1 MGRLLESKTAQFIVD
16 TSSVLLL
23 SKMTLKATLHTHPTL
38 ATLLLDT
45 FLLHAL
51 LFSHHPGAYTSPN
64 NSSTEISQSLTF

>member
-1 MGRLLESKTAQFIVD
+1 
-16 TSSVLLL
+16 
-23 SKMTLKATLHTHPTL
+23 MTLKATLHTHPTL

-51 LFSHHPGAYTSPN
+51 LFSHDPGAYTSPN